1 MKNFKRIPSVSPKF
15 SNFNQQHTSKKNCF
29 FWLNLYKIEVII
41 TSLIEMLALPN
52 FDYLTTCPI
61 QFESH
66 DKSLL
71 VKSSAEV
78 MAL

>member
-1 MKNFKRIPSVSPKF
+1 
-15 SNFNQQHTSKKNCF
+15 
-29 FWLNLYKIEVII
+29 
-41 TSLIEMLALPN
+41 MLALPN
-52 FDYLTTCPI
+52 FDYMTTCPI